1 VTYSWRSLAVLVAA
15 VLMAA
20 CGTSTAPAPPAGPGG
35 APGGQEAGVDAGGP
49 LPPATVAGIEQIVRD
64 QMRTG
69 AVPGMAVGVWLPG
82 QGRLV
87 RAYGVADVAS
97 GAPFAVDDHVRIAS
111 ITKTFTATATLIL
124 ADRGR
129 IALHDRLEKFVPGI
143 PNGRDV
149 TVRQLLNMTSGIY
162 DFTQDP
168 EFTAAFDADP
178 LAPFP
183 VDRVLTILRR
193 STPAFPPGQPGS
205 WQYSDSNYI
214 LLGQIIERAA
224 GEPAGTFI
232 EREIVDILSLPG
244 TSYPTSPEIPPPSA
258 RGYLVVPRGAPPRD
272 VTALDP
278 AVAGPAGAMISTV
291 EGLRAWAGALAAGR
305 LLSPAAHA
313 EQTRFVNANLSP
325 TLRTGYGAGLFEI
338 NDFVGHNGAIY
349 GFNTAMFQLPQTG
362 ATIVVVA
369 NRSSNVEGVGL
380 ETFLQVAKLLYP
392 DRFSS

>member
-35 APGGQEAGVDAGGP
+35 APGGQEAAVDAGP

-111 ITKTFTATATLIL
+111 ITKTFTA
-124 ADRGR
+124 
-129 IALHDRLEKFVPGI
+129 
-143 PNGRDV
+143 
-149 TVRQLLNMTSGIY
+149 
-162 DFTQDP
+162 
-168 EFTAAFDADP
+168 
-178 LAPFP
+178 
-183 VDRVLTILRR
+183 
-193 STPAFPPGQPGS
+193 GQPGS

-258 RGYLVVPRGAPPRD
+258 RGYLVVPPGAPERD
-272 VTALDP
+272 VTVLDP

-291 EGLRAWAGALAAGR
+291 DGLRAWADALATGR
-305 LLSPAAHA
+305 LLTPAAHT
-313 EQTRFVNANLSP
+313 EQTTFVNANLSP
-325 TLRTGYGAGLFEI
+325 TLRTGYGAGLFEM

>member
-1 VTYSWRSLAVLVAA
+1 MTYSWRSLGVVAA
-15 VLMAA
+15 AVVLAVTPMAA
-20 CGTSTAPAPPAGPGG
+20 CGTSTAPAPPAGAE
-35 APGGQEAGVDAGGP
+35 APADAGGP
-49 LPPATVAGIEQIVRD
+49 LPPATVAGIEQIVHD

-82 QGRLV
+82 QGQLV

-97 GAPFAVDDHVRIAS
+97 GAAFAVGDRVRIAS
-111 ITKTFTATATLIL
+111 ITKTFTATATLML
-124 ADRGR
+124 VDRGR
-129 IALHDRLEKFVPGI
+129 LTLDDRLESFVPGV
-143 PNGRDV
+143 PNGRDI
-149 TVRQLLNMTSGIY
+149 TVRQLLNMTSGVY
-162 DFTQDP
+162 DFTEDP
-168 EFTAAFDADP
+168 EFSAAFDADP

-183 VDRVLTILRR
+183 VERVLTILRR

-224 GEPAGTFI
+224 GEPAGPFI
-232 EREIVDILSLPG
+232 EREIVGVLNLPG

-258 RGYLVVPRGAPPRD
+258 SGYLVVPPGAPQRD

-278 AVAGPAGAMISTV
+278 DVAGPAGAMISTV

-305 LLSPAAHA
+305 LLSPAGHA
-313 EQTRFVNANLSP
+313 EQTTFVNANLSP

-349 GFNTAMFQLPQTG
+349 GFNTAMFQLPRTG

-369 NRSSNVEGVGL
+369 NRSSNFEGVGL
-380 ETFLQVAKLLYP
+380 ETFLQIAMLLYP
-392 DRFSS
+392 DLFSS